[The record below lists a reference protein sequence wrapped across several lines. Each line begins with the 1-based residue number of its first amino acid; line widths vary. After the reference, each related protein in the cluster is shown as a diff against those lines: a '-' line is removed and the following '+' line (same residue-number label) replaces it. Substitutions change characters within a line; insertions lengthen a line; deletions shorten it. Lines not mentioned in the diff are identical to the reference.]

1 MYLTKYVQCWELHGV
16 FLLISSQYSIVPLPL
31 LQQKATQN
39 CRYPRDKTPLTHV
52 QG

>member
-1 MYLTKYVQCWELHGV
+1 MGFSFS
-16 FLLISSQYSIVPLPL
+16 FLLKYSIVPLPL